1 MSGYAVA
8 CVSALRSGLIFPP
21 NLRLDSQLTPSNTGE
36 SPPAETRHPP
46 RVTSALCAVETSILS
61 SSVLAFFVLK
71 ARATLAGARFGAI
84 DLKFSITPVAQTAD
98 KQSNQSNLKNQ
109 IRKAC

>member
-1 MSGYAVA
+1 
-8 CVSALRSGLIFPP
+8 
-21 NLRLDSQLTPSNTGE
+21 
-36 SPPAETRHPP
+36 
-46 RVTSALCAVETSILS
+46 
-61 SSVLAFFVLK
+61 LAFFVLK

-98 KQSNQSNLKNQ
+98 KHSNQSNLKNQ